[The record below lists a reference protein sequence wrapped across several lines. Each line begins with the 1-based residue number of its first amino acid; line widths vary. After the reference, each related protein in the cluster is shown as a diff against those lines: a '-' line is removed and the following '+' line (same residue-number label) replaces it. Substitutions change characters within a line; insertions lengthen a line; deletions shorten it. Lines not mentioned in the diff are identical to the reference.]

1 MKAVMVRK
9 ACNVKD
15 WQDIVNQFKLDKSQ
29 VKIEKTIEISDE
41 EFKKLCDDFFEYRD
55 YITENLKHMYM
66 EEGVWHCILVKGK
79 TSDIGL
85 LIESEGYDYARY
97 TGLIKLSEVRNG

>member
-1 MKAVMVRK
+1 
-9 ACNVKD
+9 
-15 WQDIVNQFKLDKSQ
+15 
-29 VKIEKTIEISDE
+29 
-41 EFKKLCDDFFEYRD
+41 
-55 YITENLKHMYM
+55 MYM

-97 TGLIKLSEVRNG
+97 TGVIKLSEVKNG